1 MKYLATGVA
10 AIAGAA
16 VIAGTAAAGV
26 TSIAAS
32 APAQPQVQL
41 AVFGV
46 PVPQQPAA
54 ALPTDAD
61 IYGVLNGLANPGVPF
76 SSKSYLVE
84 NGIGI
89 IEGKTADRL
98 MKNAVAKGLLPLS
111 FSVSNIAPAG
121 PGAASASVTASGP
134 GMSPTTQS
142 ITFVNQGGW
151 KLSRASASQV
161 LTLFAA

>member
-16 VIAGTAAAGV
+16 VIAGAAAAGV
-26 TSIAAS
+26 TSIAA
-32 APAQPQVQL
+32 APAQPQAQL
-41 AVFGV
+41 AVFGT
-46 PVPQQPAA
+46 PMPLNPAA
-54 ALPTDAD
+54 DVPTAD
-61 IYGVLNGLANPGVPF
+61 DLYGVLNGLANPGVPF

-98 MKNAVAKGLLPLS
+98 MKNAVAKGLLPLN
-111 FSVSNIAPAG
+111 FSVADIAPSA
-121 PGAASASVTASGP
+121 PGVASANVTASGP
-134 GMSPTTQS
+134 GLAPTTQT

-151 KLSRASASQV
+151 KLSRGSASQV
-161 LTLFAA
+161 LTLFSS